1 MKVYKK
7 LALALS
13 VVMILLTFVQPIFA
27 FASEKGNGKYHKGS
41 IDDSSIK
48 SEDKQHEDTKEE
60 SDKEGEDHK
69 GSGKGSKSE
78 GKTNHGGSNK
88 SGNGNSKGS
97 GEGNGSKDGSKDSG
111 GGKPPVV
118 GTSIPLYV
126 TVEWPKEV
134 NHPNEVDVTLVGT
147 DSSTTIKTVDSK
159 ATFNAKPG
167 DEWKLNGEAI
177 PGFTIPEKGV
187 EIKGTDKE
195 VKATL
200 IYEKANQLVEKIELN
215 KTKIEIFAGDSV
227 KLIATI
233 IPKNANEQDV
243 EWESSSTDIA
253 TINNGVVT
261 AIAPGNVT
269 ITARSKDSAGVEA
282 TCSVTVN
289 PAQSA
294 VRVTGVTL
302 DKNSL
307 NLNLGEN
314 NIYQLIATIAPDGAT
329 VKDVLWSS
337 SDNSVATVDE
347 SGLVTAKSTGFAVI
361 TVETVDLGFKAYAQV
376 SVVSA
381 PEITYIFPCLVDNDN
396 VEHFEKPEDVYINV
410 VNLVEKLKSEGLP
423 ENGITYYVKV
433 TEKGSSEPLGEGTVT
448 INKDTKKF
456 WLFEKTNFKKT
467 DNFSN
472 RYFVYMSQ
480 FKDYPK
486 DDEKTLKTSF
496 MGGSA
501 TPTIPVENVKV
512 NVVMYGGSKSRQGII
527 FLLTREELFGKT
539 LEEVSWRDFY
549 NGKSPD
555 DPYPA
560 NGIGGADVT
569 HFVDE
574 VKMVGVSNAQGVVEW
589 IEPRETLKL
598 GGYLLLEVTPL
609 DYMDNLNMQN
619 PVSDDGDLLK
629 QVSLKR
635 DGGIDVKVTN
645 VYTGEQHTDNPNE
658 GDPGKED
665 PGQGNNDTDNPKQP
679 TTDKTKSN
687 TNVIDE
693 AKIELVS
700 LEDLEKFNSHWSKK
714 YMDNLTRRGKLSKNT
729 FNKITDINDDVYL
742 NDVIELIK
750 FIHGKKYNED
760 LSIVENQAG
769 QILITRQQAIVMIT
783 SSFGIK
789 PVDNPKL
796 DFIDSNEID
805 ENAKGYIAKAKELG
819 IISGYPDNT
828 FRPNL
833 TLTKAELFTMISKC
847 LDFIE

>member
-13 VVMILLTFVQPIFA
+13 VVMILLMFVQPIFA
-27 FASEKGNGKYHKGS
+27 FALEKGNGKCHKGS
-41 IDDSSIK
+41 TDDSSIK

-177 PGFTIPEKGV
+177 SGFTIPEKGV

-195 VKATL
+195 IKATL

-253 TINNGVVT
+253 TVNNGVVT
-261 AIAPGNVT
+261 AIAPGNAT
-269 ITARSKDSAGVEA
+269 ITAKSKDSAGVEA

-314 NIYQLIATIAPDGAT
+314 KTHQLIATISPGDAT

-337 SDNSVATVDE
+337 SDNSIATVDE

-381 PEITYIFPCLVDNDN
+381 PEITYLFP
-396 VEHFEKPEDVYINV
+396 
-410 VNLVEKLKSEGLP
+410 G
-423 ENGITYYVKV
+423 
-433 TEKGSSEPLGEGTVT
+433 
-448 INKDTKKF
+448 
-456 WLFEKTNFKKT
+456 
-467 DNFSN
+467 
-472 RYFVYMSQ
+472 
-480 FKDYPK
+480 
-486 DDEKTLKTSF
+486 
-496 MGGSA
+496 
-501 TPTIPVENVKV
+501 
-512 NVVMYGGSKSRQGII
+512 
-527 FLLTREELFGKT
+527 
-539 LEEVSWRDFY
+539 
-549 NGKSPD
+549 
-555 DPYPA
+555 
-560 NGIGGADVT
+560 
-569 HFVDE
+569 
-574 VKMVGVSNAQGVVEW
+574 
-589 IEPRETLKL
+589 
-598 GGYLLLEVTPL
+598 
-609 DYMDNLNMQN
+609 
-619 PVSDDGDLLK
+619 
-629 QVSLKR
+629 
-635 DGGIDVKVTN
+635 
-645 VYTGEQHTDNPNE
+645 
-658 GDPGKED
+658 
-665 PGQGNNDTDNPKQP
+665 
-679 TTDKTKSN
+679 
-687 TNVIDE
+687 
-693 AKIELVS
+693 
-700 LEDLEKFNSHWSKK
+700 
-714 YMDNLTRRGKLSKNT
+714 
-729 FNKITDINDDVYL
+729 
-742 NDVIELIK
+742 
-750 FIHGKKYNED
+750 
-760 LSIVENQAG
+760 
-769 QILITRQQAIVMIT
+769 
-783 SSFGIK
+783 
-789 PVDNPKL
+789 
-796 DFIDSNEID
+796 
-805 ENAKGYIAKAKELG
+805 
-819 IISGYPDNT
+819 
-828 FRPNL
+828 
-833 TLTKAELFTMISKC
+833 
-847 LDFIE
+847 